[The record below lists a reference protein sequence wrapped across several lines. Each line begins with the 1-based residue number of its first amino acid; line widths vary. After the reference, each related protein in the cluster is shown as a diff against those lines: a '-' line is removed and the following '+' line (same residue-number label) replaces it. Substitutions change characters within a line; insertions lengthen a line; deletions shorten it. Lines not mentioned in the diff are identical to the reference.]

1 MNGNNLEIERKY
13 LIRRPEEARLAAM
26 PGAEIWDLVQTYL
39 TDGADGS
46 TRRVR
51 SVRTDGKTHYTHTVK
66 HRVTVLSCEEM
77 EEEISRE
84 TGIPGEDIVPHCV
97 IKRTSAFT
105 KFPITRHS
113 APHGILLNCSRRIK
127 AQSLLNIRQTYG
139 RKSHYLISTT
149 IERRSRIEKQSIHHI
164 LRRTTK
170 HKIIL

>member
-84 TGIPGEDIVPHCV
+84 TYD
-97 IKRTSAFT
+97 R
-105 KFPITRHS
+105 
-113 APHGILLNCSRRIK
+113 LL
-127 AQSLLNIRQTYG
+127 ADADPALNA
-139 RKSHYLISTT
+139 
-149 IERRSRIEKQSIHHI
+149 IEKRRYRSPYAGQLLEIDLYSFWSDRATLEVE
-164 LRRTTK
+164 LRREDQAVELPEWIELIREVTGERAYK
-170 HKIIL
+170 NRYLAEAIPMEELR